1 MKLKFKATILSCHPL
16 SKFLLAMKL
25 AAILI
30 MASLVQVSAKS
41 YSQNITL
48 NEKETS
54 IKKILVLI
62 EKQSG
67 YHFLY
72 NKLDLPK
79 NEKISI
85 TVKNATIEDVLNI
98 CIKNQPITYKIIQ
111 QTIVLKK
118 NDKIDKAETNV
129 IQKITGK
136 VTDEHGDPLPGATV
150 TIKNTKISTATDVNG
165 VFTLNVTDPASRL
178 VISFIGYL
186 SREVGIADGNINVQ
200 LTPEPK
206 SLNEVVVV
214 GYGSQLRSA
223 VTGAESSIS
232 ANQIAKRPITQLS
245 QALQGEASGVAVVSA
260 NGQPGQ
266 GPRVKIRG
274 ANSITGNNEPLYVT
288 DGNIGATPDDPN
300 DIESIEILKD
310 AASTAIYGSRG
321 SNGVVLIT
329 TKSGKTGKPTI
340 NFNAWTQYNQ
350 MPKKLALMNAYDFA
364 RSVNNQFVSTGSTP
378 AFTQAQ
384 LDAYKTNGGTDWQD
398 ALFTKPWVKY
408 YGVDVS
414 GGSDATRY
422 RISLGHLDQPGTILN
437 TYYKR
442 TTFRANVD
450 AKLTDRLDLKLVVGA
465 VVPQSHNNRYGGG
478 LGDPFNQA
486 VEWDPTS
493 PIRDPVT
500 GAYIHNSAYASIQF
514 NPIEQASSQSADG
527 TGQTINGIATLNY
540 QIVKGL
546 TLTSTNSY
554 AISQSYDQNFFGPG
568 TSNFNNK
575 SDFVSNLTSR
585 TSSFLSSNFLT
596 YKRKF
601 GDHSI
606 TATGL
611 YEVQSAQNMS
621 FTATSKNLST
631 YVLGYYNLSLGA
643 TQQTNS
649 SYVKDA
655 LVSYLARVNYSFKD
669 KYYLTAA
676 IRSDGS
682 SHLSNKWSSFP
693 SIGLAWNVSNEDFL
707 KSSKSISSLKLRLSY
722 GQTGNQNVGAY
733 STIFKI
739 NSGGNQGNYYY
750 GGGGPGVSGTPSV
763 ATPLAPAVSTTL
775 KWETKSAYDLGVDVA
790 FLNGRLTFT
799 ADAYKNNITNLL
811 YLRPNSQYDGGGT
824 YQDNI
829 GSITNTG
836 VELNLGGTPVVTGS
850 LRWNTNFNL
859 SVNRN
864 KVTNLG
870 PLDNVITG
878 AGNNTVNA
886 ILKVGQPL
894 GEFYGYKFLGT
905 WKTSE
910 AAQAALYNMKPGDAK
925 YEDIN
930 GDHAYTSAD
939 YQLLGNAT
947 PQFTFGWSNDLSYKN
962 FTLSMLFQGQ
972 QGGQVFSQTLAYL
985 WGGLGDM
992 KNATTVEA
1000 VPENLW
1006 TPSHET
1012 NNPAWSSSSHNYNNS
1027 SRYIYNTS
1035 YIRVKN
1041 LLLAYQVPVSLL
1053 KTAGIRSLQL
1063 YVSGQNLWTITG
1075 YKGYDPE
1082 IDNGGNAI
1090 TQGQEFGVIPNPK
1103 TYTLGIRLGL

>member
-1 MKLKFKATILSCHPL
+1 MKLISKATPLSCRPL

-25 AAILI
+25 TAFLVIATLI
-30 MASLVQVSAKS
+30 QVSAKS

-48 NEKETS
+48 HEKDIS
-54 IKKILVLI
+54 IKKVLVLI

-72 NKLDLPK
+72 DKLDLPK

-85 TVKNATIEDVLNI
+85 AVNNATIEDVLDQ
-98 CIKNQPITYKIIQ
+98 CTKNLPVTYKIMQ

-118 NDKIDKAETNV
+118 SDKNFKSV
-129 IQKITGK
+129 ILVPVKVTGKIT
-136 VTDEHGDPLPGATV
+136 DERGDPLPGATI
-150 TIKNTKISTATDVNG
+150 TIKGTQTSVATDVNG
-165 VFTLNVTDPASRL
+165 VFTLDVPDQTSRL
-178 VISFIGYL
+178 VVSFVGYL
-186 SREVGIADGNINVQ
+186 TKEVAITGGEVNVQ

-214 GYGSQLRSA
+214 GYGSQLRSE

-232 ANQIAKRPITQLS
+232 ASRIAKRPITQLS
-245 QALQGEASGVAVVSA
+245 QALQGEASGVSVVSA
-260 NGQPGQ
+260 NGQPGS

-288 DGNIGATPDDPN
+288 DGNIGVSPDDPN

-329 TKSGKTGKPTI
+329 TKAGKAGKPTI

-350 MPKKLALMNAYDFA
+350 MPKKLDLMNAYDFA
-364 RSVNNQFVSTGSTP
+364 RSVNNQFISTGSTAP
-378 AFTQAQ
+378 FSAAQ
-384 LDAYKTNGGTDWQD
+384 LDGFKTNPGTDWQE

-408 YGVDVS
+408 YSVDVA
-414 GGSDATRY
+414 GGSENTKY

-450 AKLTDRLDLKLVVGA
+450 AKLNDRLDLKLVVGVA
-465 VVPQSHNNRYGGG
+465 VPQTHNNKYTGG

-493 PIRDPVT
+493 PIK
-500 GAYIHNSAYASIQF
+500 NSAGQYINKSGYASIQF
-514 NPIEQASSQSADG
+514 NPVEQAASQAADA
-527 TGQTINGIATLNY
+527 TGQNINGIATLNY
-540 QIVKGL
+540 RIIKDL
-546 TLTSTNSY
+546 TFTSTNAY
-554 AISQSYDQNFFGPG
+554 TINQSYEQNFFGPG
-568 TSNFNNK
+568 TGNYDAK
-575 SDFVSNLTSR
+575 SDYVSNASR
-585 TSSFLSSNFLT
+585 RQTNFLSSNFLT
-596 YKRKF
+596 YKHKF

-611 YEVQSAQNMS
+611 YEVQSAQNTG
-621 FTATSKNLST
+621 FAATSKNLST
-631 YVLGYYNLSLGA
+631 YALGYYNLSLGA
-643 TQQTNS
+643 TQQNNS
-649 SYVKDA
+649 DYVKDA
-655 LVSYLARVNYSFKD
+655 LISYLARVNYSYKD

-676 IRSDGS
+676 IRTDGS
-682 SHLSNKWSSFP
+682 SHLINKWSSFP
-693 SIGLAWNVSNEDFL
+693 SVGLAWNITNEDFL
-707 KSSKSISSLKLRLSY
+707 KDSKTISNLKLRLSY

-739 NSGGNQGNYYY
+739 NTGGNYYY
-750 GGGGPGVSGTPSV
+750 NGGTPGASGTPSV
-763 ATPLAPAVSTTL
+763 ATPLGTGVSKTL
-775 KWETKSAYDLGVDVA
+775 RWETKSAYDLGIDIA
-790 FLNGRLTFT
+790 FLNGRLNFT
-799 ADAYKNNITNLL
+799 VDAYKNDITNLL
-811 YLRPNSQYDGGGT
+811 YQVPLMQPLGGGS

-829 GSITNTG
+829 GSISNNG
-836 VELNLGGTPVVTGS
+836 VEFNLGGTPVVNES
-850 LRWNTNFNL
+850 FKWNTNFNL
-859 SVNRN
+859 SINRN

-905 WKTSE
+905 WKSSE
-910 AAQAALYNMKPGDAK
+910 ATQAALFNMKPGDAK

-947 PQFTFGWSNDLSYKN
+947 PKFTFGWSNDLSYKD
-962 FTLSMLFQGQ
+962 FTLSFLIQGQ

-992 KNATTVEA
+992 KNATTSEA

-1006 TPSHET
+1006 TPGHET
-1012 NNPAWSSSSHNYNNS
+1012 DNPAWSSSSHNYNNS

-1035 YIRVKN
+1035 YIRLKN
-1041 LLLAYQVPVSLL
+1041 LSLSYVVP
-1053 KTAGIRSLQL
+1053 TALVRKVNVRRLEL
-1063 YVSGQNLWTITG
+1063 YVSGQNIVTISP

-1082 IDNGGNAI
+1082 IDNGNNAI